1 MVDVA
6 GGIEPAVVN
15 SPHSAGV
22 IDVQPAARRQSYC
35 LQADVV
41 GSRCSAGGEEYLVDP
56 QLGTV
61 VQLEDHWAS
70 WVGAAQR
77 AYRYSHAHV
86 NAGVGQSA
94 TDEFP
99 HKRFHSGQQARS
111 PSQQGHRGAQSLPG
125 GRHLHTD
132 AAGADDRKPVGD
144 RTVVGGL
151 AIGPWPG
158 FGDARKVGEC
168 WPASGADDNGMPGGQ
183 RHAFA
188 ARLGDDDAARTVQSP
203 VTAYQRRADSTH
215 PVGLAGVVPVGHIAV
230 AAAKDAGCV
239 DRAVD
244 CFARAVDPSGVRDRD
259 DRTQQGFAGHTGP
272 IGAFTPDEFALHH
285 RDTQAPRAGT
295 IGDVLSNGS
304 RAEHDDVI
312 RFTLTAAGCCHWR
325 LVLLGRGH
333 NQRSFRRTLPATLRA
348 PSAGEPCRPIAH
360 QTQKLSTR
368 RAKRDLYVSV
378 SVLCVPRGGCVGV
391 TDAVS
396 RWFVPD
402 HLVSGSL
409 CVCRPL
415 GVGVEQY
422 CRH

>member
-1 MVDVA
+1 
-6 GGIEPAVVN
+6 
-15 SPHSAGV
+15 
-22 IDVQPAARRQSYC
+22 
-35 LQADVV
+35 
-41 GSRCSAGGEEYLVDP
+41 
-56 QLGTV
+56 
-61 VQLEDHWAS
+61 
-70 WVGAAQR
+70 
-77 AYRYSHAHV
+77 
-86 NAGVGQSA
+86 
-94 TDEFP
+94 
-99 HKRFHSGQQARS
+99 
-111 PSQQGHRGAQSLPG
+111 
-125 GRHLHTD
+125 
-132 AAGADDRKPVGD
+132 
-144 RTVVGGL
+144 
-151 AIGPWPG
+151 
-158 FGDARKVGEC
+158 
-168 WPASGADDNGMPGGQ
+168 MPGGQ

-285 RDTQAPRAGT
+285 RDTQAPARARSATFCPTGPAPSTTTSYVSPSRQPGVAIGAWSCWAAVIIKDPFVGLCQRRYARLAPVSRAG
-295 IGDVLSNGS
+295 LSP
-304 RAEHDDVI
+304 
-312 RFTLTAAGCCHWR
+312 T
-325 LVLLGRGH
+325 
-333 NQRSFRRTLPATLRA
+333 RRK
-348 PSAGEPCRPIAH
+348 S
-360 QTQKLSTR
+360 STR